1 MATRSL
7 GKLTLDVEIQDGK
20 VVEGLT
26 LLERHAVLRQEGIAA
41 AARRNAAAT
50 RTAWKAA
57 TDDVERQFNGMSQAA
72 YNNAMRNLPAQ
83 FTDIAVSLQGGQKP
97 LTVLLQQGGQIKDMF
112 GSVGG
117 ALTGVARGIASMVN
131 PLTLA
136 GAAALTMGA
145 GFLAGRQETQ
155 QFVIALEASGHQAG
169 VTSSQLNDM
178 AASLGKLDGVTRG
191 SAAGALTIFAT
202 EAGVGAD
209 RLEQYTRTALAWEK
223 ATGTAADEVAKNFKK
238 IAEDPVKGIV
248 ELNKQMGFLTS
259 KVYEQIKA
267 LQQGGDATAAAKLAQ
282 DTYDQALA
290 TAAKNIQQNLGYVEV
305 GWDKVKNATAKAI
318 DAVKNFGRTQG
329 IATELADTAARI
341 AELQAK
347 GVQLTQTPTNYA
359 ERDLLNLKNKEIQ
372 LQKNLLAEKNT
383 AAAAKAAQDTQQ
395 TLIDLSAA
403 ATAFA
408 DKETKKKIEL
418 AAAEEKYG
426 AAAKTSAQAAKQ
438 YAQVL
443 AGIEEKYKPN
453 KVAKPAK
460 TQTEKDADAAKRYLL
475 ALQEQA
481 EGRKEL
487 TAAERVALDVQTGRV
502 KLSKEDL
509 ELAKEYTDT
518 IARQVASEKLQAEI
532 AAESKRLNTEVETNK
547 SLREEVEL
555 LGQTEMMQ
563 QLLIRSRISAIL
575 LTKEQ
580 QAAELERVR
589 EGKFGMTA
597 EQAQLQSEIDL
608 LRERLELTNEKYSRT
623 DSEKAAEASRQEW
636 QKAVDSV
643 SASLTDQLMA
653 GGKSF
658 GDYMKNLART
668 LVFRPIIE
676 GAVGS
681 VLGGSS
687 GGSGDN
693 STASVFS
700 MGKSLYNAFNS
711 PGTMF
716 TDFGGYLANS
726 AYDLGG
732 KAFAEGM
739 DAVGNAA
746 YEVGDAIA
754 EAADTINSAGALL
767 SYGKAIYDLSQ
778 GKIGSAI
785 GTGVGQWFGG
795 PIGAA
800 IGSAIGGL
808 VDGVFAGDSGTPHG
822 GAGAIYQAG
831 ALQTGASI
839 YGQNNFGMGHPDEW
853 QAGTQEV
860 VSKVATSLGV
870 ALDGVAVSFGKKA
883 GYSVAFAFADDSS
896 KDGAWGSLKIAD
908 AVGNVLVDWEDSRTS
923 KWAPMVFADGEEGQ
937 KQAINAA
944 ALSVRDAL
952 KETGISEW
960 AKQVLDT
967 AKDIETLSTALEQIS
982 AIQTGFSQLGATI
995 KTFANLTGEMETAL
1009 LNTSGGIEALV
1020 SNATTYYENFYT
1032 ESERMETLSTQ
1043 LKDALN
1049 IDPRLGDE
1057 AKEQFRKAVEGYMEA
1072 GQGEM
1077 AAKLLS
1083 LSGSFATAADY
1094 AQGLADAVAVVAEEI
1109 IDLRSPLIELERRF
1123 KDGGLSRQYSAE
1135 DTGAGLQKLLS
1146 GAGVNID
1153 AGRLTQTLLSA
1164 TSEDVETYFREM
1176 WKIMPTDEAKEE
1188 LLGLANAM
1196 LDLAAATDAAR
1207 QTAAQTAVQGL
1218 SSAWST
1224 LGSAATLAAQ
1234 YSGNGAG
1241 LSAQLSSLQG
1251 SYSGLQDPA
1260 ARAASLQ
1267 QIVSLEQGIWDLEQ
1281 QRRTAEAQALESA
1294 NAALQSQLSTVN
1306 SLREAA
1312 RGLRSFVEDLRLG
1325 SLSGKTEAQRI
1336 GGLAVQYAKELS
1348 KVRSGD
1354 LQAFSDIQSTTQEY
1368 LGLFGENASRGADV
1382 AFETARMAAELEA
1395 SGVLQESRATAQER
1409 SINAQIEANNSRI
1422 AEAQAQ
1428 FKVSEATQKLI
1439 DELLVESIDA
1449 FATEAEQF
1457 SAMVDNGRLTLEAL
1471 ESLPAELSGILGA
1484 TLLPVLQGLQQSL
1497 AVALRGSRS
1506 LATDELPQYAQGTPY
1521 VPNTQVALLH
1531 EGELVV
1537 PKAFNPNAG
1546 GVTSGALSGL
1556 QGDGRI
1562 TSAATLSLLARIARK
1577 LDQWDGEGVPNPR
1590 EDQKA

>member
-26 LLERHAVLRQEGIAA
+26 RLERHAVLKQEGIAA

-136 GAAALTMGA
+136 GGAALAMGA
-145 GFLAGRQETQ
+145 GFLAGRKETQ

-178 AASLGKLDGVTRG
+178 AASLGKLEGVTRG

-209 RLEQYTRTALAWEK
+209 RLEQYTGTALAWEK
-223 ATGTAADEVAKNFKK
+223 ATGQAAEEVAKNFKK

-259 KVYEQIKA
+259 SVYEQIKA
-267 LQQGGDATAAAKLAQ
+267 LQQSGDASAAAKLAQ
-282 DTYDQALA
+282 DTYDQAVA
-290 TAAKNIQQNLGYVEV
+290 TAAKNIQQNLGYVELA
-305 GWDKVKNATAKAI
+305 WDKVKNATSKAI
-318 DAVKNFGRTQG
+318 DAVKDFGRTQG
-329 IATELADTAARI
+329 IATDLADTAARI

-359 ERDLLNLKNKEIQ
+359 ERDLLNLKNREIQ

-403 ATAFA
+403 ATSFA
-408 DKETKKKIEL
+408 DKATKKRIEL
-418 AAAEEKYG
+418 AAAEAKYG
-426 AAAKTSAQAAKQ
+426 AAAKTSAAAAKQ

-443 AGIEEKYKPN
+443 AGIEEKYKPD

-460 TQTEKDADAAKRYLL
+460 TQTEKDADAAKKYLL

-509 ELAKEYTDT
+509 ELAKEYTDA

-532 AAESKRLNTEVETNK
+532 AAESKRLNAEVETNK
-547 SLREEVEL
+547 SLQEEVEL
-555 LGQTEMMQ
+555 LGQTELMQ
-563 QLLIRSRISAIL
+563 QLLIRSRLSAIIL
-575 LTKEQ
+575 IKEQ
-580 QAAELERVR
+580 QAAELERAR
-589 EGKFGMTA
+589 EGMFGMTA

-608 LRERLELTNEKYSRT
+608 LRERLLLTSEKYSS
-623 DSEKAAEASRQEW
+623 DASGKAAEASRQEW

-676 GAVGS
+676 AGVGS
-681 VLGGSS
+681 LLGGSS
-687 GGSGDN
+687 SGSGDT
-693 STASVFS
+693 STASIFS

-711 PGTMF
+711 PSSMF
-716 TDFGGYLANS
+716 TDFGGYLSNS
-726 AYDLGG
+726 AYDFGG
-732 KAFAEGM
+732 KAFAEGL
-739 DAVGNAA
+739 DGLGNAA
-746 YEVGDAIA
+746 YQAGDALA
-754 EAADTINSAGALL
+754 GAADMINSAGSLL
-767 SYGKAIYDLSQ
+767 SYGKAIYDLSE
-778 GKIGSAI
+778 GKVGSAI
-785 GTGVGQWFGG
+785 GTAVGTYFGG

-822 GAGAIYQAG
+822 GAGAIYRAG
-831 ALQTGASI
+831 TIQTGADL

-860 VSKVATSLGV
+860 VSKVATSLGI

-967 AKDIETLSTALEQIS
+967 AKDIDTLSTALGQIS
-982 AIQTGFSQLGATI
+982 AIQNGFTQLGTTLKI
-995 KTFANLTGEMETAL
+995 FTNLTGEMETAL

-1020 SNATTYYENFYT
+1020 SNATTYYEQFYS
-1032 ESERMETLSTQ
+1032 EAERMETLSAQ
-1043 LKDALN
+1043 LKDALD
-1049 IDPRLGDE
+1049 IDPRLGEE
-1057 AKEQFRKAVEGYMEA
+1057 AKTQFRAAVESAFAA
-1072 GQGEM
+1072 GNGELG
-1077 AAKLLS
+1077 AKLIS
-1083 LSGSFATAADY
+1083 LSGAFATAADY
-1094 AQGLADAVAVVAEEI
+1094 AQGLVEAVTEVI
-1109 IDLRSPLIELERRF
+1109 NLRTPLIQLESRF

-1135 DTGAGLQKLLS
+1135 DAGASLQTLLS

-1153 AGRLTQTLLSA
+1153 AGRLTETLLSA
-1164 TSEDVETYFREM
+1164 TSDDVETYFREM

-1207 QTAAQTAVQGL
+1207 QTAARTAVQGL

-1234 YSGNGAG
+1234 YGGNGAG

-1325 SLSGKTEAQRI
+1325 GLSGKTEAQRI

-1457 SAMVDNGRLTLEAL
+1457 SAMVDNGRLTVEAL